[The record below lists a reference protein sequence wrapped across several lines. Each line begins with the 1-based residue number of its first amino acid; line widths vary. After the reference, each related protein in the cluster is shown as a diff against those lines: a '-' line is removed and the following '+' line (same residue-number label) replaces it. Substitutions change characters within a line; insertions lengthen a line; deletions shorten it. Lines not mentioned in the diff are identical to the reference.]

1 MKKVLLAISML
12 LLLAIAAI
20 TSCKKNNNAGG
31 GAQLQIRLT
40 DAPGNYEEVNVD
52 IRDVRIKF
60 NDDSLPND
68 GWIAANANAGVYNL
82 LALQNGVDTLIAS
95 VNNLPQNQIVREIRF
110 YLGNNNT
117 IKVNG
122 QIYPL
127 EINEGDRPKLK
138 IKISKKLGLTLN
150 TVVVD
155 FDAALSIRE
164 MGNNRYRLIPV
175 LKIK

>member
-1 MKKVLLAISML
+1 MKKILSVCSFIILMAIL
-12 LLLAIAAI
+12 AI
-20 TSCKKNNNAGG
+20 TSCEKNETGTNNS
-31 GAQLQIRLT
+31 QLQIRLT
-40 DAPGNYEEVNVD
+40 DAPGAYEEVNVD

-68 GWIAANANAGVYNL
+68 GWIAGTVNQGVYNL
-82 LALQNGVDTLIAS
+82 LALQNGVDTLIA
-95 VNNLPQNQIVREIRF
+95 NIGNLPQDQILREIRF
-110 YLGNNNT
+110 YLGDNNT

-138 IKISKKLGLTLN
+138 IKVSKKLGTTIN
-150 TVVVD
+150 TIVVD
-155 FDAALSIRE
+155 FDAGLSIKE
-164 MGNNRYRLIPV
+164 LGNNRYRLIPV